1 MALTLGSILVAT
13 LLTANA
19 LAILNE
25 QRFLSKVG
33 WSYEQT
39 RMDPNSIKAQISRL
53 LYAFRVIMRVPLIVL
68 NTITILVLL
77 VIG

>member
-1 MALTLGSILVAT
+1 MAFTLGSILLAT

-25 QRFLSKVG
+25 ERFLSKVG

-39 RMDPNSIKAQISRL
+39 RVDPSGIKAQISRL

-68 NTITILVLL
+68 NILTILVLL